1 MENKKHDGVAIDVA
15 NRDPEHGISEKP
27 MVLSGRDG
35 EGDQI
40 PENVQRT
47 DWKNGSSDPGWRRL

>member
-1 MENKKHDGVAIDVA
+1 MENRKHNGVAIDVT
-15 NRDPEHGISEKP
+15 NRDPDRGIGENP
-27 MVLSGRDG
+27 MVLSGCDG

-47 DWKNGSSDPGWRRL
+47 DWKNGSRDPG